1 MAHFEVLYGR
11 PPPSLLSYIPG
22 MTKVPKIEN
31 QLIQRDILLH
41 VVRFQLSQAQ
51 AQMKMNYNELRLEY
65 EFKEG
70 DQVYI

>member
-1 MAHFEVLYGR
+1 
-11 PPPSLLSYIPG
+11 

-70 DQVYI
+70 DQVYIWLFPYCQFLVLAKTNEKLS